1 MKKKSKLIST
11 LLVCVLCISFMH
23 VNAIA
28 QESIESEGLIFTEA
42 EKAGEKEKTK
52 ENIVAKT
59 NDRNFESLDE
69 AIDAVQ
75 KGETQSSTIEIM
87 KDCSTSWEYGQRFL
101 KSMVVNLNGHS
112 ISFSAG
118 FCIAPQAEI
127 KFINGIVNMN
137 GIELGKSDWSDP
149 TPGKNK
155 IAIVVN
161 PNATFT
167 VENSTLN
174 ITQSAAK
181 VDGIY
186 LHASAIVNFRSSDIN
201 ICDNGGN
208 GITQDNGDSYL
219 NISDS
224 NVNIERNK
232 WNGITGP
239 QYINANII
247 NSKVNINNNLLR
259 GVHCGKFTLDNSTLN
274 ALNNGSD
281 GLNLNQLCIKNN
293 SVINSQDNGANGIRD
308 MGEFTVDGTCQMNI
322 TGNAK
327 KGFGAGLRLS
337 TKKDIKSEIQSG
349 AIIKINNNHRN
360 GLENYRIGKGTLIEE
375 GVNLEIMGNCES
387 NNGGGI
393 YNNGVLS
400 LPSNAKIYNNHAK
413 KSGDDIYSD
422 GTITLGKVGEEW
434 RLDGVNELDP
444 NNPGC
449 QDLIDG
455 WYVDNKDLRWE
466 AHQDPLHI
474 EEYSEFTNGLTT
486 VSGPLA
492 LKAAHN
498 LIQYTVT
505 INFLEENTNK
515 VLETAFVTTPVREGE
530 SYDVSEY
537 QNKQIKDYV
546 FVRSEGD
553 NFTGTLDENKVI
565 NLYYKHLNKYKVN
578 YEFVSGTK
586 DKKLPQEVSD
596 LLPFD
601 TNEYN
606 EGLTVKAKNPNQIV
620 VKVKDGV
627 WTFKGY
633 DKDTKIINNNIVFK
647 GTWVYEENE
656 TVVPIKPNNPDNNI
670 DIEKPEKPEESLDK
684 PEVLEKPEN
693 TNSEKVENTEKP
705 NTGASTNTVLLWTVV
720 LGAGAVAVLL
730 ANKKRKAHR

>member
-224 NVNIERNK
+224 NVKIERNK

-337 TKKDIKSEIQSG
+337 SKKDIKSEIQSG

-474 EEYSEFTNGLTT
+474 EEYTEFTNGLTT

-670 DIEKPEKPEESLDK
+670 DIEKPEESLDK

-693 TNSEKVENTEKP
+693 TNSDKVENTEKP